1 MIIGIGTDILEI
13 KRISKIL
20 NKHDKKFI
28 KRIYGSN
35 EITVIENKKNN
46 LDHYLSKRFA
56 AKEATWKA
64 FNPKRGNG
72 LIFNE
77 IETLNDQNGK
87 PYLFFSGE
95 TDRFIKERENELGGT
110 LKFDVSLSDEQQYV
124 LAFGVISL
132 APFV

>member
-1 MIIGIGTDILEI
+1 M
-13 KRISKIL
+13 
-20 NKHDKKFI
+20 
-28 KRIYGSN
+28 
-35 EITVIENKKNN
+35 
-46 LDHYLSKRFA
+46 
-56 AKEATWKA
+56 
-64 FNPKRGNG
+64 
-72 LIFNE
+72 IFNE

-124 LAFGVISL
+124 LAFVVISL